1 MKKLRGPTYI
11 GIILDELAFFFVEE
25 TLSNPDT
32 EIIAACTPGLLT
44 TRGMT
49 VMASSPYA
57 KKGVLWD
64 TYRKHFGP
72 NGSASV
78 LVAHGTSRQFNP
90 TIPEAEIARLLE
102 KTRSRTVLN
111 ISPSSDRTFNHLFH
125 PKLSKPASRTV
136 SMNARLNAAS
146 ATTASLILAAGVL
159 THSPCASAT
168 CLTGRKPS

>member
-1 MKKLRGPTYI
+1 VYTRLADHARHDGDGEQPLRQ
-11 GIILDELAFFFVEE
+11 
-25 TLSNPDT
+25 
-32 EIIAACTPGLLT
+32 
-44 TRGMT
+44 
-49 VMASSPYA
+49 
-57 KKGVLWD
+57 KGVLWD

-102 KTRSRTVLN
+102 KDPIKNRAEYLAEFRSDLQSFV
-111 ISPSSDRTFNHLFH
+111 SSEIVEACIAHGVHERAPH
-125 PKLSKPASRTV
+125 
-136 SMNARLNAAS
+136 AAS